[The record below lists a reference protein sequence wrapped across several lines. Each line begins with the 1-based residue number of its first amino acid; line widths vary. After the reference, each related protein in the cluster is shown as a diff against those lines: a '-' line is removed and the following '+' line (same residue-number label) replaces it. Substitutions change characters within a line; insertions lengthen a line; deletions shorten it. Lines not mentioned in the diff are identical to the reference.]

1 MGVEAQDR
9 ESRMN
14 DVYEGLRIIFALKK
28 ILFRYINIIYISK
41 MFVVA
46 HGTASVDGMCWDEQ
60 ETPDP
65 NLSQLITFYKYPN
78 GQYGIG
84 YGGQAWNALTTMKNL
99 K

>member
-46 HGTASVDGMCWDEQ
+46 HGTASVDGMC
-60 ETPDP
+60 
-65 NLSQLITFYKYPN
+65 
-78 GQYGIG
+78 
-84 YGGQAWNALTTMKNL
+84 
-99 K
+99 